1 LPSSVQA
8 KLFVA
13 KAKVVGRLVA
23 SLCEDVAGFLNADL
37 AHKVSNLIFDG
48 EFAEDVDFRVV
59 GFAVFDVK
67 CLEIY
72 FSVCQVDSRA
82 LVLESVC

>member
-1 LPSSVQA
+1 M
-8 KLFVA
+8 
-13 KAKVVGRLVA
+13 
-23 SLCEDVAGFLNADL
+23 CEDVAGFLNADL
-37 AHKVSNLIFDG
+37 AHKVSNLVFDG

-82 LVLESVC
+82 LVLESVCCFLVETPSLLKKITSACVVNCN